1 MKTLSYYQNLREEY
15 ACIIPK
21 TAPAYELI
29 EALDVLIASLQPT
42 QDDINYSIFDYHGQQ
57 FRIPKGWR
65 MVREGNGDY
74 TLIDASNVA
83 YGKVRRARDGHLHAW
98 AYVDRDPGNPGYTLS
113 LRGALL
119 GLIDRAWGSADA
131 SS

>member
-1 MKTLSYYQNLREEY
+1 MKTLSYYKQLRESY

-29 EALDVLIASLQPT
+29 EALDALIASLQPN
-42 QDDINYSIFDYHGQQ
+42 DANYSIFDYYGQQ
-57 FRIPKGWR
+57 LRIPKGWR
-65 MVREGNGDY
+65 MVREGTKAIEY

-83 YGKVRRARDGHLHAW
+83 FGKVRKTTECHAW
-98 AYVDRDPGNPGYTLS
+98 AYVDRDPGLAGYQST

-119 GLIDRAWGSADA
+119 GLIDRAWGSVDA
-131 SS
+131 AS